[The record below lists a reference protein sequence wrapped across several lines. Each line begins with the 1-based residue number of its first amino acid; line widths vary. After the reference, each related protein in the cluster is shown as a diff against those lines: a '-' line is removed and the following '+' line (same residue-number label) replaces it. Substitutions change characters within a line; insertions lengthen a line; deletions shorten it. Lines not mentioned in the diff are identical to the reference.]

1 MLDRKI
7 ELLQQ
12 VPFFE
17 GLPDSELAAIAGAG
31 EKRYFEAGEK
41 LIEEGEPAHAA
52 FLILTGKANCLRHVS
67 GEDTVG
73 ELWPGTLVGELGMLV
88 ESVSTVTVAASER
101 LRALALTR
109 DAFRTVMEDH
119 PAIAIQISNHL
130 LAQLQGLAAKLREV
144 DRRLAGYET
153 AA

>member
-12 VPFFE
+12 VPFFK
-17 GLPDSELAAIAGAG
+17 GLPESELAAIAEAG
-31 EKRYFEAGEK
+31 EKRYFEEGDK
-41 LIEEGEPAHAA
+41 LIEESEPGAAA
-52 FLILTGKANCLRHVS
+52 FLIMTGKANCLRQVN
-67 GEDTVG
+67 GEDIVE

-88 ESVSTVTVAASER
+88 ESVSAVTVVASER
-101 LRALALTR
+101 LRALAFTR
-109 DAFRTVMEDH
+109 DAFRTVMENH

-144 DRRLAGYET
+144 DLRLAAHEN